1 MHPWFTVKKA
11 GSIRSLLICF
21 IAVVGVLL
29 QQLDGDE
36 CKSLHRLIVI
46 EPFQGSLLCVSK
58 SMGCTHGY
66 FCLTLSG
73 SASRLSTQGFI
84 AVVSVLPQQ
93 LDEYECK

>member
-46 EPFQGSLLCVSK
+46 EN
-58 SMGCTHGY
+58 
-66 FCLTLSG
+66 
-73 SASRLSTQGFI
+73 I
-84 AVVSVLPQQ
+84 AVVGVLLQQ
-93 LDEYECK
+93 LDGDE